1 MTRADS
7 GTRSKASTA
16 RTLGRTAA
24 TLMTAGMI
32 IGTGIFGALGAT
44 AEHAG
49 SALLLAMIPGGLVC
63 WATGI
68 SGAQLGVNFPQHGGA
83 FVWAR
88 AFHYN
93 RLAFIAGC
101 CYVGQ
106 GVVGVSVVSL
116 VFAHYSAQFVPG
128 LPVHLAAGAIVLA
141 VVALNSFGIA
151 FTSKVIISL
160 MLVIVSLLG
169 AYVFLL
175 APHIEPSRL
184 TPGLEKGPLEFMT
197 GAAIFFWAWDA
208 FMRTAIMA
216 SEMKDPRRTI
226 PFAILGGIV
235 IAAVVFYA
243 VAIATLGVL
252 GAEEMAKDDV
262 PLFKAAVQVVGPWGG
277 WLILAAA
284 WTASIS
290 ELVSDLLS
298 SSRVALAMGEERELP
313 KWFGEVHPRYHVPRH
328 SVLAIGLFVF
338 AIVLVFDLREVLPL
352 ASFYLLIWFA
362 ITHFSALHLK
372 KQQRLASPFFSW
384 FGLAGCFVLLFF
396 IPPVHLVLGATTLAL
411 AFGARA
417 IVRRAL

>member
-1 MTRADS
+1 
-7 GTRSKASTA
+7 
-16 RTLGRTAA
+16 
-24 TLMTAGMI
+24 MTAGMI

-68 SGAQLGVNFPQHGGA
+68 SGAQLGVNFPRHGGA

-88 AFHYN
+88 AVHYD

-106 GVVGVSVVSL
+106 GIVGTSVVSL
-116 VFAHYSAQFVPG
+116 IFAHYSAQLVPG
-128 LPVHLAAGAIVLA
+128 LPIHLAAGAIVLA
-141 VVALNSFGIA
+141 VVALNSFGIG
-151 FTSKVIISL
+151 FTSKVIIGL

-169 AYVFLL
+169 VYVVFL
-175 APHIEPSRL
+175 APHVELSRL
-184 TPGLEKGPLEFMT
+184 TPAFEKGPMEFMA

-226 PFAILGGIV
+226 PFAILGGIAL
-235 IAAVVFYA
+235 AAVVFFA
-243 VAIATLGVL
+243 VAIVTLGVL
-252 GAEEMAKDDV
+252 GAEDMAKDDV
-262 PLFKAAVQVVGPWGG
+262 PLFKAAVQSIGPWGG
-277 WLILAAA
+277 WLILTAA

-298 SSRVALAMGEERELP
+298 SSRVALAMGEAHELP
-313 KWFGEVHPRYHVPRH
+313 KWFGEIHPRYKVPRH
-328 SVLAIGLFVF
+328 AVLAIGLFVF
-338 AIVLVFDLREVLPL
+338 AIVLVFDLRQVLPL
-352 ASFYLLIWFA
+352 ASFYLLVWFA

-372 KQQRLASPFFSW
+372 KQQRLTSPFFSW

-396 IPPVHLVLGATTLAL
+396 IPPVHLVLGVTTLGL
-411 AFGARA
+411 AFGARIIA
-417 IVRRAL
+417 RGWLGLEQ